1 MSKAIFGKTLAEC
14 KNYQL
19 TTVKENTNK
28 NGEHNKFITLNTE
41 PGNRETAI
49 NVYLSKTLSKLLEVG
64 HQWTKDDVK
73 KFTVTEMV
81 DEETGESWPLLT
93 SGSTYRSIAD
103 ILAED

>member
-1 MSKAIFGKTLAEC
+1 MSNTIYGKTLAEC

-19 TTVKENTNK
+19 TTVKENVNNK
-28 NGEHNKFITLNTE
+28 KFITLNTE

-49 NVYLSKTLSKLLEVG
+49 NVYLSNTLSNLLDTG
-64 HQWTKDDVK
+64 HQWTKDDINT
-73 KFTVTEMV
+73 FTIREMV

-93 SGSTYRSIAD
+93 SGTTYRSIAD